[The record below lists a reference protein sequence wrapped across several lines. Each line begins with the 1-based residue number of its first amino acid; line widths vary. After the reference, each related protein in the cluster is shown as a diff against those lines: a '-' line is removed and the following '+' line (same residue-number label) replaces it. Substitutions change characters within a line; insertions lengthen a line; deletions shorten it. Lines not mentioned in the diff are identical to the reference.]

1 MHPDENAINDYIDD
15 VLGVAERA
23 TIEQH
28 VKTCDDCRAL
38 EDDLREVRRAAASL
52 EPMEPPLRAWTRL
65 ERAIR
70 HEHVP
75 RPYSVSWKYWNATT
89 RPYWV
94 AAAAVLLFATVAGL
108 RFGPPA
114 RRSPTAGSAE
124 AVVSPQSVEAEL
136 QQAETHYQKAIA
148 GLEQIA
154 NADRGALDPQT
165 AATLQKNLAVI
176 DQAIGESRAALKTQ
190 PNSEP
195 AQQSLFENFKS
206 KIALLQDTVAL
217 VNEMRKGN
225 EVGAARIVSG
235 LKQQR

>member
-1 MHPDENAINDYIDD
+1 M
-15 VLGVAERA
+15 
-23 TIEQH
+23 
-28 VKTCDDCRAL
+28 
-38 EDDLREVRRAAASL
+38 
-52 EPMEPPLRAWTRL
+52 PMDPPLRAWTRL

-70 HEHVP
+70 HEPVP
-75 RPYSVSWKYWNATT
+75 RPSSVSWKYWNATT

-94 AAAAVLLFATVAGL
+94 AAAAVLLLATVAGL

-176 DQAIGESRAALKTQ
+176 DQAIGES
-190 PNSEP
+190 
-195 AQQSLFENFKS
+195 
-206 KIALLQDTVAL
+206 
-217 VNEMRKGN
+217 
-225 EVGAARIVSG
+225 
-235 LKQQR
+235 